1 MKSLEQHPADL
12 LDGIGPLEPVDADVL
27 DRVGAVLAAD
37 VSSLAEPPVFARW
50 AIGAPSSATKVPC
63 PSVGRAHA

>member
-12 LDGIGPLEPVDADVL
+12 LDGIGPLEPVDADAL

-37 VSSLAEPPVFARW
+37 GVALVEPPVFDSS
-50 AIGAPSSATKVPC
+50 AIGAPCSATKVPC
-63 PSVGRAHA
+63 ASVGRAHA